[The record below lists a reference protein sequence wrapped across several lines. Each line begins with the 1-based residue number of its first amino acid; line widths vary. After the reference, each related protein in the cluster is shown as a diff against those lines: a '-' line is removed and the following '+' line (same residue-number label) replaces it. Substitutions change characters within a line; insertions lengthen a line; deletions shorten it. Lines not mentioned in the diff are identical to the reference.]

1 MCAVDDESF
10 RLALFPPDDGGMV
23 RPRLERQ
30 EIYRTDDIAV
40 LYTGQ
45 RLDSSDL
52 GVYLQLVQWADRPP
66 KREEAKVSTL
76 LLLEMTGRR
85 YAGQEEWLGDTINRL
100 CGALMEIRDKELRY
114 SGVLLKDSFLDQ
126 KTGIYTVS
134 VDIRLAIFVTTGLW
148 LGAMRLP
155 E

>member
-1 MCAVDDESF
+1 MSAVDAESF
-10 RLALFPPDDGGMV
+10 RLALFPLDDGGMA
-23 RPRLERQ
+23 RPRLERRQ
-30 EIYRTDDIAV
+30 IYRTDDIAV

-52 GVYLQLVQWADRPP
+52 GVYLQLVQLADRRP
-66 KREEAKVSTL
+66 KQEETKVSTL
-76 LLLEMTGRR
+76 QLLEMTGRR
-85 YAGQEEWLGDTINRL
+85 YAGQAEWLDDTINRL
-100 CGALMEIRDKELRY
+100 CGALMEIRDGELRY
-114 SGVLLKDSFLDQ
+114 SGVLLKGSFLDQ
-126 KTGIYTVS
+126 KTGMYTVS